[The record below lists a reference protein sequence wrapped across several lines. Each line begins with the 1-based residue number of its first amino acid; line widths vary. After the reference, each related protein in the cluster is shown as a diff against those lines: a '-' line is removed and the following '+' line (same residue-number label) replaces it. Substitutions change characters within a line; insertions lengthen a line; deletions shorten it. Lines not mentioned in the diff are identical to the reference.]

1 MLFKPILWAHMKFLT
16 FSGLE
21 VSRETQSTAVSS
33 RQTDFEA
40 GNACFSP
47 SLATWTSMGENWV
60 AAMKFEIS
68 GSYSSGGLFQA
79 RGPGKVLPFHPGPSR
94 WPLQKALTDHAMLNV
109 CVV

>member
-47 SLATWTSMGENWV
+47 SLAT
-60 AAMKFEIS
+60 
-68 GSYSSGGLFQA
+68 
-79 RGPGKVLPFHPGPSR
+79 
-94 WPLQKALTDHAMLNV
+94 
-109 CVV
+109 